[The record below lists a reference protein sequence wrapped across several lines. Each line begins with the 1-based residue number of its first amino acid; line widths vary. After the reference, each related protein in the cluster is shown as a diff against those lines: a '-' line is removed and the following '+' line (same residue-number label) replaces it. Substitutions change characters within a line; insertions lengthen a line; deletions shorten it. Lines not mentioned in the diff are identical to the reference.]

1 VTDRLLRAR
10 LVNAGGEL
18 IAEGMCWLNEA
29 VGQATL
35 EPEREMGLL
44 EKERGALRLELDS
57 GRTLRVS
64 DKALILRLRPRG
76 SGADHSGRRR
86 LYRLWLVDA
95 QEPNQA
101 QEATAAGAAEEG
113 STAVLQGKGVPRFGG
128 ETPAA
133 R

>member
-1 VTDRLLRAR
+1 MTDRLLHAR

-35 EPEREMGLL
+35 EPERELGLL

-64 DKALILRLRPRG
+64 DNALILRLRPRG

-86 LYRLWLVDA
+86 LYRLWLVDT
-95 QEPNQA
+95 NQA